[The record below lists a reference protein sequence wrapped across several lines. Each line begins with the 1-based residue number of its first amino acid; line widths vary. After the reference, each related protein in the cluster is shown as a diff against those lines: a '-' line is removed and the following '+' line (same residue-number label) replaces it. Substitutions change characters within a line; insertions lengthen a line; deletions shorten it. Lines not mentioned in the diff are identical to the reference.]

1 MPLSNEC
8 SKNLR
13 SFEWERFKNL
23 DLSFARSAR
32 VLPKEFGKLKIYLI
46 GAGGT
51 GSFAAM
57 NMARLAFEMRRVGKA
72 VEMTVIDP
80 DIVESGNIPRSNFC
94 AAEIGRFKAQTLAER
109 ITLAWGLEVAYA
121 NEKLSYEK
129 HIKPNRNG
137 HKELTVLVGC
147 VDNHQARRE
156 IHRALSEAN
165 KYNSQNA
172 PECWWI
178 DGGNGKSSG
187 QVLIGSEVKREKPE
201 NHFSSSTICKKLPA
215 PSVVHPEL
223 LLENQEM
230 PAKRESAERISCAES
245 IRRGE
250 QSLNINSRVAVEIG
264 EMLSE
269 LLLTNSLRRFAS
281 YFDLESGTSRSS
293 YCTPENIAEALKQAE
308 TSKPKLKRRS
318 KSNGAA

>member
-1 MPLSNEC
+1 M
-8 SKNLR
+8 
-13 SFEWERFKNL
+13 NL
-23 DLSFARSAR
+23 DFSFARAAR
-32 VLPKEFGKLKIYLI
+32 VLPKEFSKLKFYLI

-57 NMARLAFEMRRVGKA
+57 NLARLAFEMRRTGKA

-109 ITLAWGLEVAYA
+109 ITLAWGLEVAYS
-121 NEKLSYEK
+121 NEKLSFEK
-129 HIKPNRNG
+129 HIKSNRNG
-137 HKELTVLVGC
+137 YKELTVLIGC
-147 VDNHQARRE
+147 VDNHLARRE
-156 IHRALSEAN
+156 IHRALEEAN
-165 KYNSQNA
+165 KYNSNNA

-187 QVLIGSEVKREKPE
+187 QVLIGSEAKREKPE

-223 LLENQEM
+223 LENQEI
-230 PAKRESAERISCAES
+230 PTRRAEKSERLSCAERIA
-245 IRRGE
+245 RGE

-264 EMLSE
+264 EMLTE
-269 LLLTNSLRRFAS
+269 LLLTNSLRRFAT

-293 YCTPENIAEALKQAE
+293 YCTPAQISEALKEAE
-308 TSKPKLKRRS
+308 TNKTKTKRRS
-318 KSNGAA
+318 KTNGAGA

>member
-1 MPLSNEC
+1 M
-8 SKNLR
+8 
-13 SFEWERFKNL
+13 NL
-23 DLSFARSAR
+23 DLSFANAAR
-32 VLPKEFGKLKIYLI
+32 VLPKEFSKANIYLI

-57 NMARLAFEMRRVGKA
+57 NLARVAFELRRIGKT

-94 AAEIGRFKAQTLAER
+94 AAEIGRFKAQTLATR
-109 ITLAWGLEVAYA
+109 ISLAWGLEVAYS
-121 NEKLSYEK
+121 NENFSYEK
-129 HIKPNRNG
+129 HLKPSRNG
-137 HKELTVLVGC
+137 YKELTVLIGC
-147 VDNHQARRE
+147 VDNHLARRE
-156 IHRALSEAN
+156 IHRSLEEAN
-165 KYNSQNA
+165 KYNSHSA

-187 QVLIGSEVKREKPE
+187 QVLIGSEGIREKAE

-223 LLENQEM
+223 LENQEI
-230 PAKRESAERISCAES
+230 PSPREIAERISCAER
-245 IRRGE
+245 IMRGE
-250 QSLNINSRVAVEIG
+250 QSLNINQRVAVEIG
-264 EMLSE
+264 EMLAE
-269 LLLTNSLRRFAS
+269 LLLTNSLRRFAA

-293 YCTPENIAEALKQAE
+293 YCTPENITEALKQAE
-308 TSKPKLKRRS
+308 NTKPKLKRRR